1 MSGIEW
7 GEPIAVDGKRPEW
20 FQDCDAEKTAAICF
34 DGEEQIP
41 GDDDDLPISEWIW
54 ADLQS
59 IRLPKDHWAYL
70 TDRDDRR
77 VELAQLSDY
86 DRELMARIWNRDDG
100 MEPLRQHEISAANPY
115 HHLSTVL
122 DEALAQASEGKG
134 RERHAQDL
142 PFHEQ
147 PMQQLIDL
155 YGMGFALGQAGKKMQ
170 ESQRLPYDAARNEL
184 LGAIVYIAGAIV
196 AMDRGR
202 DETSE
207 NGE

>member
-1 MSGIEW
+1 MSDIEW
-7 GEPIAVDGKRPEW
+7 GKPIAVDGKRPEW
-20 FQDCDAEKTAAICF
+20 LGTKVYSFSGLSQGWWNSGGYETSHWSPHIT
-34 DGEEQIP
+34 
-41 GDDDDLPISEWIW
+41 
-54 ADLQS
+54 S

-77 VELAQLSDY
+77 VELAGLDPSVRKFQA
-86 DRELMARIWNRDDG
+86 EIWNAADRIDRCQYPSPR
-100 MEPLRQHEISAANPY
+100 EPNPY
-115 HHLSTVL
+115 HHLSNVL
-122 DEALAQASEGKG
+122 DEALEQASEGKG

-170 ESQRLPYDAARNEL
+170 ESQRLPHDAARTEL

-202 DETSE
+202 DETAE

>member
-1 MSGIEW
+1 M
-7 GEPIAVDGKRPEW
+7 VK
-20 FQDCDAEKTAAICF
+20 
-34 DGEEQIP
+34 
-41 GDDDDLPISEWIW
+41 
-54 ADLQS
+54 
-59 IRLPKDHWAYL
+59 
-70 TDRDDRR
+70 R
-77 VELAQLSDY
+77 VEVEEMEWRQQMEKEFGGKYMNAEQFEKQHGIHPDKMHWTPIK
-86 DRELMARIWNRDDG
+86 MAGD
-100 MEPLRQHEISAANPY
+100 PY

-170 ESQRLPYDAARNEL
+170 ESQRLAYDAARTEL

-196 AMDRGR
+196 AMDRVE
-202 DETSE
+202 DAE
-207 NGE
+207 

>member
-1 MSGIEW
+1 MSDIEW

-20 FQDCDAEKTAAICF
+20 FQDCDAEKTVGICF

-41 GDDDDLPISEWIW
+41 GDDDDLPISEWVW
-54 ADLQS
+54 ADIQS

-70 TDRDDRR
+70 TDRDYRR
-77 VELAQLSDY
+77 VALSKMTAPGRALLVQDWARDACDEYWENKAQ
-86 DRELMARIWNRDDG
+86 
-100 MEPLRQHEISAANPY
+100 PNPY

-122 DEALAQASEGKG
+122 DEALEQASEGKG

-155 YGMGFALGQAGKKMQ
+155 YGMGFALWQAGKKMQ
-170 ESQRLPYDAARNEL
+170 ESQRLPHDAARNEL

-196 AMDRGR
+196 AMDRA
-202 DETSE
+202 E